1 MVHPL
6 TASPWT
12 PEETSHIMTESQ
24 PCLSALVQLIWF
36 RSSMHWVKTAC
47 LLFLAELR
55 IGSTDD
61 PFSLF
66 LEGWYLERK
75 KLPSMTRDTFSGL
88 LSDGSFSLLPP
99 KKEHWRVPYESL
111 SLAPV
116 SPSPYDHLHFEGG
129 NQEMYSKHHRTVTQ
143 REKNM
148 EMVKSLGFR
157 MPRLVRNWLTYHEAL
172 QFIKV

>member
-116 SPSPYDHLHFEGG
+116 SPSPFITETPTIISILKGETKRCIL
-129 NQEMYSKHHRTVTQ
+129 SIIV
-143 REKNM
+143 
-148 EMVKSLGFR
+148 LW
-157 MPRLVRNWLTYHEAL
+157 PRGKKIWRW
-172 QFIKV
+172 